1 LGAARGRDHEGAARK
16 LRVKSM
22 SRIRATINSIH
33 AWRHHDEIAREVETE
48 LRFHIEMRTRA
59 NIEAGMTPDE
69 AQRAALQS
77 FGDFDNVKAWCCEI
91 RRTLPFNPTPLR
103 MGLHIAIAALAGAAA
118 LWTVNTPHHSLPSL
132 LSQLGFV
139 AVLTCLFVVARRKQK
154 PHRQ

>member
-1 LGAARGRDHEGAARK
+1 
-16 LRVKSM
+16 M
-22 SRIRATINSIH
+22 SRIRATINSIR
-33 AWRHHDEIAREVETE
+33 ARLHHDEIAREVETE

-69 AQRAALQS
+69 AQRAAQQS
-77 FGDFDNVKAWCCEI
+77 FGDFDNVKSSCCEI
-91 RRTLPFNPTPLR
+91 RRGFPFNTSLLR
-103 MGLHIAIAALAGAAA
+103 MGLHITIAALAGAAA
-118 LWTVNTPHHSLPSL
+118 LWTVNTPHHSLSSL

>member
-1 LGAARGRDHEGAARK
+1 
-16 LRVKSM
+16 M

-91 RRTLPFNPTPLR
+91 RRTLPFNPTPLG
-103 MGLHIAIAALAGAAA
+103 MGLHIATAALAGAAA

>member
-1 LGAARGRDHEGAARK
+1 
-16 LRVKSM
+16 M

-33 AWRHHDEIAREVETE
+33 AWRHHDEIACEVETE

>member
-1 LGAARGRDHEGAARK
+1 
-16 LRVKSM
+16 M

-33 AWRHHDEIAREVETE
+33 AWRHHDAIAREVETE
-48 LRFHIEMRTRA
+48 LRFDIEMRTRA

-77 FGDFDNVKAWCCEI
+77 FGDFDNVKASCCEI
-91 RRTLPFNPTPLR
+91 RRSFPFNTSLLK
-103 MGLHIAIAALAGAAA
+103 MELHITIAALAGAAA

-139 AVLTCLFVVARRKQK
+139 AVLTCLFVVARRNKK

>member
-1 LGAARGRDHEGAARK
+1 
-16 LRVKSM
+16 M

-103 MGLHIAIAALAGAAA
+103 MGLHITIAALAGAAA
-118 LWTVNTPHHSLPSL
+118 LWTVNTPHHSLSSL

-139 AVLTCLFVVARRKQK
+139 AVLTCLFVVARRNKK

>member
-1 LGAARGRDHEGAARK
+1 
-16 LRVKSM
+16 M

-59 NIEAGMTPDE
+59 NIEAGMTPEE

>member
-1 LGAARGRDHEGAARK
+1 
-16 LRVKSM
+16 M

-69 AQRAALQS
+69 ARSAALQS
-77 FGDFDNVKAWCCEI
+77 FGDFDNVKSSCCEI
-91 RRTLPFNPTPLR
+91 RRSFPFNTSLLR
-103 MGLHIAIAALAGAAA
+103 MGLHITIAVLAGAAA
-118 LWTVNTPHHSLPSL
+118 LWTVNTPHNSLSSL

-139 AVLTCLFVVARRKQK
+139 AVLTCLFVVARRNKE

>member
-1 LGAARGRDHEGAARK
+1 MK
-16 LRVKSM
+16 TM
-22 SRIRATINSIH
+22 SRIRATINSIR
-33 AWRHHDEIAREVETE
+33 ARLHHDEIAREVETE

-59 NIEAGMTPDE
+59 NIESGMTPDE

-77 FGDFDNVKAWCCEI
+77 FGDFDNVKARCCEI
-91 RRTLPFNPTPLR
+91 RRSLPFNSTPLR
-103 MGLHIAIAALAGAAA
+103 MGLHITIAVLAGAAA
-118 LWTVNTPHHSLPSL
+118 LWTVNTPHHNLPSL

>member
-1 LGAARGRDHEGAARK
+1 LGAPGWSDHEGATRK
-16 LRVKSM
+16 LRVKTM

-77 FGDFDNVKAWCCEI
+77 FGDF
-91 RRTLPFNPTPLR
+91 R
-103 MGLHIAIAALAGAAA
+103 
-118 LWTVNTPHHSLPSL
+118 
-132 LSQLGFV
+132 GF
-139 AVLTCLFVVARRKQK
+139 
-154 PHRQ
+154 

>member
-1 LGAARGRDHEGAARK
+1 
-16 LRVKSM
+16 M

-33 AWRHHDEIAREVETE
+33 AWRHHDEIAGEVEIK

-69 AQRAALQS
+69 AQRAALKS

-103 MGLHIAIAALAGAAA
+103 MGLQIAIAALAGAAA
-118 LWTVNTPHHSLPSL
+118 LWTVN
-132 LSQLGFV
+132 
-139 AVLTCLFVVARRKQK
+139 
-154 PHRQ
+154 

>member
-1 LGAARGRDHEGAARK
+1 
-16 LRVKSM
+16 M

-33 AWRHHDEIAREVETE
+33 AWRHNDEIAREVETE
-48 LRFHIEMRTRA
+48 LHFHIKMRKRA

-77 FGDFDNVKAWCCEI
+77 FGNFDNVKTRCCEI

-139 AVLTCLFVVARRKQK
+139 AVLTYLFVVARRKQK